1 MDLSDTPQV
10 AIDVVDYMH
19 MWGTLEDVWSVLPE
33 DQKEYISGRVSLGKH
48 VRFPGFHSSAES
60 ELYSIAK
67 LFVDDMG
74 RFERY
79 KGRDLN
85 SHVPMR
91 DKYKKMYEVF
101 EKVVGVDN
109 FSRALT
115 VEEFIEV
122 FSAGGI

>member
-1 MDLSDTPQV
+1 
-10 AIDVVDYMH
+10 
-19 MWGTLEDVWSVLPE
+19 
-33 DQKEYISGRVSLGKH
+33 
-48 VRFPGFHSSAES
+48 
-60 ELYSIAK
+60 
-67 LFVDDMG
+67 MG